1 MEIYMPPVVQ
11 PKGLMEYA
19 NEASNFRNQQQQN
32 QLNNLKLQYAP
43 QQMEMDRQTNQAQLE
58 NNQLSQ
64 DVTKHKLFR
73 DIATEIVGKV
83 KSTGLSEDDPQFN
96 NAFQQIS
103 QPYAP
108 IVAKLSGTQYD
119 PSKPVD
125 YQSVKQLAGPTAQEQ
140 QQAELQNKL
149 AEQQALAP
157 GRIAEEQ
164 AKAGIGM
171 AKEGR
176 DFERAKALK
185 QFENEL
191 PKAPSEFQQYQIGQ
205 KQEQKAQDQMDAIA
219 NINDTIDE
227 FKNLKEIQKRTTTGP
242 VAGSPLMVG
251 VRKAIPGNLAGG
263 EDLQRLEKGYNTM
276 AVKAIGAFKAGGVT
290 FGQLSNAEGQWIK
303 STQASLDAG
312 GDINQE
318 QLDKGLKLL
327 ENRKARIEKS
337 PGALQ
342 PTKAPS
348 FTSPEEVKA
357 AIRSGVIDMNT
368 AGNILRTQFGME

>member
-191 PKAPSEFQQYQIGQ
+191 PKASSEFQQYQIGQ

-242 VAGSPLMVG
+242 VVGSPLMVG

>member
-1 MEIYMPPVVQ
+1 MNIPMPPVVQ
-11 PKGLMEYA
+11 PRGLMEYA
-19 NEASNFRNQQQQN
+19 NEASNFKNSQQQN

-43 QQMEMDRQTNQAQLE
+43 QQMEMQQKAAQQGLQQDEQAMNVQKQAALQGLATDFKARLQSAKISDPDQAQQYLD
-58 NNQLSQ
+58 QYVQS
-64 DVTKHKLFR
+64 R
-73 DIATEIVGKV
+73 APYI
-83 KSTGLSEDDPQFN
+83 KSMGFPMTDRF
-96 NAFQQIS
+96 
-103 QPYAP
+103 
-108 IVAKLSGTQYD
+108 T
-119 PSKPVD
+119 VD
-125 YQSVKQLAGPTAQEQ
+125 QVMQLAGPTAQEQ

-149 AEQQALAP
+149 AEQYALAP

-164 AKAGIGM
+164 AKAGIGI

-337 PGALQ
+337 PGAPQ

>member
-1 MEIYMPPVVQ
+1 MEILMPPVVQ
-11 PKGLMEYA
+11 PRGLMEYA
-19 NEASNFRNQQQQN
+19 NEAANFRNSQQQN

-43 QQMEMDRQTNQAQLE
+43 QQMEMQQKAAQQGLQQDEQAMNVQKQAALQGLATDFKARLQSAKISDPDQAQQYLD
-58 NNQLSQ
+58 QYVQS
-64 DVTKHKLFR
+64 R
-73 DIATEIVGKV
+73 APYI
-83 KSTGLSEDDPQFN
+83 KSMGFPMTDRF
-96 NAFQQIS
+96 
-103 QPYAP
+103 
-108 IVAKLSGTQYD
+108 T
-119 PSKPVD
+119 VD
-125 YQSVKQLAGPTAQEQ
+125 QVMQLAGPTAQEQ
-140 QQAELQNKL
+140 QQSKIAGLV

-157 GRIAEEQ
+157 IRMAEKQ
-164 AKAGIGM
+164 AEAGIGI
-171 AKEGR
+171 AKEER
-176 DFERAKALK
+176 DFQRQKDLK
-185 QFENEL
+185 LFEHDL

-219 NINDTIDE
+219 NIEDTIDE

-337 PGALQ
+337 PGAPQ
-342 PTKAPS
+342 PTKTPS
-348 FTSPEEVKA
+348 FTSPEKVKA
-357 AIRSGVIDMNT
+357 AIRAGVIDINA

>member
-1 MEIYMPPVVQ
+1 MNIPMPPVVQ
-11 PKGLMEYA
+11 PRGLMEYA

-32 QLNNLKLQYAP
+32 QLNDLKLQYAP
-43 QQMEMDRQTNQAQLE
+43 QQMQMERQTNQAQLE

-108 IVAKLSGTQYD
+108 IVAKLAGHPYD
-119 PSKPVD
+119 PSQPVD
-125 YQSVKQLAGPTAQEQ
+125 YQSVKQLAGPTAQEL
-140 QQAELQNKL
+140 QQAEIANEVAKQR
-149 AEQQALAP
+149 ALSP
-157 GRIAEEQ
+157 VRIAEEQ

-337 PGALQ
+337 PGAPQ